1 MTLSDDDVNR
11 QIDHM
16 IAFIKNESQ
25 EKIEEIYAKAD
36 EEFQIEKGRLV
47 NQQRIKIIDF
57 YEKKEKT
64 LEQQKRLQQ
73 SKFIN
78 VGRLEVLKARES
90 HVQNLMEAGQKDL
103 LKISQDKKAYKE
115 MLEKLIIQSCFQ
127 LLEDKIYVI
136 CRECDKATVEGL
148 LDNVEA
154 AYKAATGSA
163 LSISVHP
170 SKSLPKDCAGGINLC
185 NIRESITIS
194 NTLEARLDMLA
205 KANLPQMRE
214 TLFGSNPNRKF
225 KD

>member
-78 VGRLEVLKARES
+78 VGRLEVLKAREV
-90 HVQNLMEAGQKDL
+90 HVENLMEAAQKEL
-103 LKISQDKKAYKE
+103 LKISQDKKAYKD

-136 CRECDKATVEGL
+136 CKECDKATVEGL

-154 AYKAATGSA
+154 AYKGATGST

-170 SKSLPKDCAGGINLC
+170 SKSLAKDCAGGINLC
-185 NIRESITIS
+185 NISESITIS

>member
-1 MTLSDDDVNR
+1 MTPSDDDVNR

-78 VGRLEVLKARES
+78 VGRLEVLKAREV
-90 HVQNLMEAGQKDL
+90 HVQNLMEAAQKDL
-103 LKISQDKKAYKE
+103 LKISQDKKAYNE

-170 SKSLPKDCAGGINLC
+170 SKSLAKDCAGGVNLC
-185 NIRESITIS
+185 NPRESITIS
-194 NTLEARLDMLA
+194 NTLEARLEMLA

-225 KD
+225 RD

>member
-78 VGRLEVLKARES
+78 VGRLVSRIRKFILYL
-90 HVQNLMEAGQKDL
+90 Q
-103 LKISQDKKAYKE
+103 
-115 MLEKLIIQSCFQ
+115 
-127 LLEDKIYVI
+127 
-136 CRECDKATVEGL
+136 
-148 LDNVEA
+148 
-154 AYKAATGSA
+154 
-163 LSISVHP
+163 
-170 SKSLPKDCAGGINLC
+170 
-185 NIRESITIS
+185 IRE
-194 NTLEARLDMLA
+194 N
-205 KANLPQMRE
+205 
-214 TLFGSNPNRKF
+214 FF
-225 KD
+225 V

>member
-47 NQQRIKIIDF
+47 NQQRTKIIDF

-78 VGRLEVLKARES
+78 AGRLVSRIRKFILYLQIRDFFCLNS
-90 HVQNLMEAGQKDL
+90 PPIG
-103 LKISQDKKAYKE
+103 IS
-115 MLEKLIIQSCFQ
+115 
-127 LLEDKIYVI
+127 
-136 CRECDKATVEGL
+136 
-148 LDNVEA
+148 
-154 AYKAATGSA
+154 SA
-163 LSISVHP
+163 ISVLFEH
-170 SKSLPKDCAGGINLC
+170 LRVFFVI
-185 NIRESITIS
+185 SIETSDALLHQFATIPVAVS
-194 NTLEARLDMLA
+194 VFV
-205 KANLPQMRE
+205 ANAVDLR
-214 TLFGSNPNRKF
+214 N
-225 KD
+225 